1 MFKEEEIE
9 QMRWAK
15 FVLEN
20 PSLTAKITNYI
31 GKPIEKGM
39 ELLPEGW
46 QASIQNA
53 TIKSLMSA
61 LKTAIVTMDSSYN
74 GSASPRIHK
83 MLSALSGAA
92 GGAFGLLALAIE
104 LPVSTVIIFRSI
116 ADIARSKGEDISSIE
131 SKLSCLQVFALGG
144 DSKSDDATETG
155 YFAVRAAF
163 ARSITEAAKYIA
175 EKGFAEEGAPVIV
188 KFIAKIAA
196 RFEGPVAEKVIGQ
209 AVPIIGAAGGAIIN
223 TMFIDHFQDISEGHF
238 TIRRLERIY
247 GEEGVKI
254 KYDSL

>member
-131 SKLSCLQVFALGG
+131 SKLSCLQVFASVSYTHLR
-144 DSKSDDATETG
+144 AHETK
-155 YFAVRAAF
+155 ANLVCR
-163 ARSITEAAKYIA
+163 
-175 EKGFAEEGAPVIV
+175 
-188 KFIAKIAA
+188 
-196 RFEGPVAEKVIGQ
+196 
-209 AVPIIGAAGGAIIN
+209 
-223 TMFIDHFQDISEGHF
+223 
-238 TIRRLERIY
+238 
-247 GEEGVKI
+247 
-254 KYDSL
+254 